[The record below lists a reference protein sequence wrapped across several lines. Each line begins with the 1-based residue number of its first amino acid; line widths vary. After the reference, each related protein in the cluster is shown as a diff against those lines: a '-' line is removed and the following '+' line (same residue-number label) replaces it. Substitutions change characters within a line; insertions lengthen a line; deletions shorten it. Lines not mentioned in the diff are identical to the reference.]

1 MEYGSEWAYNN
12 IEAWAFRKQAFQA
25 QHQYHYSLSDKSI
38 HTLENKVLMHQ
49 CAISAKD
56 INLHFEFWDLNIDF
70 FQQVTQASWLA
81 LSYWRG
87 MGEASF

>member
-1 MEYGSEWAYNN
+1 MEYGAEWAYNN

-56 INLHFEFWDLNIDF
+56 IKQKKLHKREPT
-70 FQQVTQASWLA
+70 VAV
-81 LSYWRG
+81 RH
-87 MGEASF
+87 